1 MALSPELLQFKS
13 SGVYRLEFDK
23 SQVAS
28 IPAEQIRM
36 VVGFSKEGPFN
47 TPVFVSDTGFF
58 QNVFGP
64 LDRTLERKGSYF
76 HRTALSALE
85 RGPIL
90 ALNLLRLNND
100 LESASPDIVDYQTF
114 STASTE
120 VNPIEKSAL
129 FSGFYNKDKFWFPE
143 DLAFLNNIGSVN
155 TGVIQMV
162 NLKQSPIT
170 VFARKAQNVNAFNI
184 LAKEW
189 FGAGNV
195 PAFMSE
201 FDYISDYMID
211 VFVVAGDFSNYAQLA
226 IDPIYGTFF
235 DATKGLLK
243 SSYQAFLDLPSVSV
257 IAQYTGSLIPDFI
270 DLNGNNLFIQDLINF
285 DTASTGLLC
294 AVNKSLFDGDEIIS
308 GTETGIDLVGHNI
321 ENKTNTDPTFTS
333 IKFLSYDRAVRDD
346 FDYLETNTSEVG
358 IEVNTS
364 TDIAFYL
371 TSAGSGSAST
381 TPPVVTGGDL
391 PSSLGANIANYVIRI
406 SSDHPQYTSL
416 IENKLSANVAGQ
428 GQTQRVAGSYVLV
441 NNAGTY
447 SWAPIVTL
455 TEASGFLYIGVSIEV
470 SGYEVSIENVSPG
483 GDQIFFLYGPGG
495 TTWTNGAGDDDFF
508 TAESG
513 SDLFSDWDDGV
524 ITTGDIAYDSTNT
537 EYFLDMDWS
546 LEDTLL
552 TDDASGVTGGN
563 STVLAAGTS
572 TYYDVPVVYIKGYN
586 DSEYTTQ
593 LALPDFGNYED
604 STGTVISNTFI
615 VQSLAGS
622 LNQSLTVVAATGL
635 PANEIKVEYTS
646 SVGKVD
652 VGDYLVATELGPNG
666 ESRLTKITKIAREGI
681 TPNQVLHIYCDQEI
695 KTFQSGTVVERY
707 KDIESVIDAYK
718 LFALNGFTL
727 NPNYHIPNGTQDR
740 LDAIMGDTIGPDTNL
755 FKALI
760 DKDAISYRYIV
771 DSFGLG
777 IQPQSKY
784 QLSYLA
790 KTRQNAFA
798 ILNAPSMQD
807 FKDSTNPRFTDA
819 SGSVQARLI
828 STGGDLTLNPT
839 MVYGLPSIS
848 NGSNYSG
855 FFAPYLVIR
864 DRGKNITVPP
874 AGNVSNN
881 FIDKYANALPWSIV
895 AGPRRGVLS
904 GRGLIG
910 LETNFDKED
919 RDYIEPF
926 GLNPIIFQRGVGIEI
941 HGNKTAQ
948 QNIKSALSSIHV
960 REVLIYIQDG
970 IAAILQNYLFEFN
983 TAQTRLEIKTLAD
996 NFMFSVKRD
1005 NGVYDFKNVMDTTNN
1020 TPDVIDA
1027 NMGILDTYVEPVK
1040 GLEILVHRT
1049 TILRTGAIATGQ
1061 FS

>member
-100 LESASPDIVDYQTF
+100 LESATPDVVDYQVF

-120 VNPIEKSAL
+120 INPAEGTAL

-143 DLAFLNNIGSVN
+143 DLAFLNNIGSTN
-155 TGVIQMV
+155 TGVIQFV

-170 VFARKAQNVNAFNI
+170 VFARKAQNVNAFNV

-308 GTETGIDLVGHNI
+308 GTETGVDLVGHNI
-321 ENKTNTDPTFTS
+321 ENKTNTDPNFTS

-346 FDYLETNTSEVG
+346 FEYLETAATEVE
-358 IEVNTS
+358 IPVNTS
-364 TDIAFYL
+364 TDISFYI
-371 TSAGSGSAST
+371 TSAGEGTASIV
-381 TPPVVTGGDL
+381 PPVVDSADL
-391 PSSLGANIANYVIRI
+391 PSSFGANIANYTIKI
-406 SSDHPQYTSL
+406 NSDHPSYNVK
-416 IENKLSANVAGQ
+416 IKNKLSANIAGQ
-428 GQTQRVAGSYVLV
+428 GQTQRVVGSYVLV
-441 NNAGTY
+441 VDNTTGGPTFK
-447 SWAPIVTL
+447 WAPIVSL
-455 TEASGFLYIGVSIEV
+455 TEASGFLYIGVSVEV
-470 SGYEVSIENVSPG
+470 TDYEVAVVNG
-483 GDQIFFLYGPGG
+483 GNMYFIYGPEGSK
-495 TTWTNGAGDDDFF
+495 WTNGAGDDDYF
-508 TAESG
+508 TFESG
-513 SDLFSDWDDGV
+513 SQMFTDWENGV
-524 ITTGDIAYDSTNT
+524 ITSGDIAYDITGT
-537 EYFLDMDWS
+537 EYFLDIDWA
-546 LEDTLL
+546 LDQQVM
-552 TDDASGVTGGN
+552 TDDT
-563 STVLAAGTS
+563 STVTSGTTDVLSAGLT
-572 TYYDVPVVYIKGYN
+572 TYYDIPVVNVKGYD
-586 DSEYTTQ
+586 DSEFTTQ
-593 LALPDFGNYED
+593 LALPDFGNYDD
-604 STGTVISNTFI
+604 STGTVVSNAFV
-615 VQSLAGS
+615 VQSLAGA

-635 PANEIKVEYTS
+635 PANEIKVEYVS

-666 ESRLTKITKIAREGI
+666 ESRLTKITKIAKEGI

-695 KTFQSGTVVERY
+695 KTLQNGTLVERY

-740 LDAIMGDTIGPDTNL
+740 LDEIMGDTIGPDTNL

-790 KTRQNAFA
+790 KARQNAFA